1 MSIHDIYEI
10 LRPTKSDVKS
20 NKPKKRE
27 YGFDD
32 GKKHPTTKKEY
43 EDGKDEKDER

>member
-10 LRPTKSDVKS
+10 LRPTKSNVKS

-27 YGFDD
+27 YEFDD
-32 GKKHPTTKKEY
+32 GKKHPSTKKEY
-43 EDGKDEKDER
+43 NDNKLEGEER